1 MKDSMKQVYSARDE
15 IDAEMVKNALTDA
28 EIESVVQS
36 GGLSGILGEIPVNEG
51 SLPSV
56 WVRDEDVDHAA
67 RVLKEFQH
75 PPKPAG
81 VPWKCP
87 KCGEMI
93 DPQFT
98 ACWNCG
104 TTLPEPTP

>member
-1 MKDSMKQVYSARDE
+1 MKQIYSARDE
-15 IDAEMVKNALTDA
+15 ADAEMVKNAMSDA
-28 EIESVVQS
+28 EIESVVQG
-36 GGLSGILGEIPVNEG
+36 GGLSAVLGAIPVTEA

-56 WVRDEDVDHAA
+56 WVRDEDVDRAA
-67 RVLKEFQH
+67 KVLAEFQH
-75 PPKPAG
+75 PSKPEG

-104 TTLPEPTP
+104 TTLPESPSSST

>member
-1 MKDSMKQVYSARDE
+1 MKQIYSARDE
-15 IDAEMVKNALTDA
+15 IDAEMVKNALGDA
-28 EIESVVQS
+28 GIESVVQG
-36 GGLSGILGEIPVNEG
+36 GGLAGILGAIPASEG

-56 WVRDEDVDHAA
+56 WVKDEDEDRAA
-67 RVLKEFQH
+67 KVLAEFQH
-75 PPKPAG
+75 PPKSQS
-81 VPWKCP
+81 VSWKCP

-104 TTLPEPTP
+104 TTLPETPAPTQ

>member
-1 MKDSMKQVYSARDE
+1 MKQIYSARDE
-15 IDAEMVKNALTDA
+15 IDAEMVRNALSDA

-36 GGLSGILGEIPVNEG
+36 GGLGGILGEIPVTEE

-56 WVRDEDVDHAA
+56 WVRDEDVSRAA
-67 RVLKEFQH
+67 KALAKFQR
-75 PPKPAG
+75 PPKPQG

-104 TTLPEPTP
+104 TTLPEPPPT